1 MPVIEP
7 TSPAAVVP
15 SEEGPCNW
23 ALDLSCCPDWS
34 TFAPAVQSAATAW
47 ATYLLWTLTGRRY
60 GPCSLSVRPC
70 GPKCEGMGGYLTWPV
85 GAPSS
90 SGSGS
95 PWMIPFVDNGIW
107 RNCGCA
113 GACSCRARCEVLL
126 TGPVA
131 VIDEVK
137 IDGVVLDPSAY
148 RLDNGST
155 LVRTDGECWPE
166 CQDMNV
172 GPDDVGAFVVTYQQ
186 GVPVPRAGQI
196 AAGKLACQ
204 FAKACAGDG
213 DCVLP
218 QELQSLT
225 RNGVEVSVVDP
236 SVLPESILTGIADVD
251 RWVRAVNPASLSQRP
266 RVLSPDL
273 RPHRIVTP

>member
-1 MPVIEP
+1 MPVIN
-7 TSPAAVVP
+7 PAVPAQVVP

-34 TFAPAVQSAATAW
+34 TFDPAVQSAATAW
-47 ATYLLWTLTGRRY
+47 ATYLLWALTGRQY
-60 GPCSLSVRPC
+60 GPCSRSVRPC
-70 GPKCEGMGGYLTWPV
+70 GKRCEGFGGYMTWPV
-85 GAPSS
+85 DQPVSGGAA
-90 SGSGS
+90 G
-95 PWMIPFVDNGIW
+95 PWMVPFVDNGVW

-113 GACSCRARCEVLL
+113 GTCTCRATCEVVLE
-126 TGPVA
+126 GPVA
-131 VIDEVK
+131 VVDAVL

-148 RLDNGST
+148 RLDNGNI

-172 GPDDVGAFVVTYQQ
+172 GPDEVGAFTVTYQK

-204 FAKACAGDG
+204 FAKACGGG

-218 QELQSLT
+218 QELQSLS
-225 RNGVEVSVVDP
+225 RNQIEVQVIDP
-236 SVLPESILTGIADVD
+236 SALPESVLTGIADVD
-251 RWVRAVNPASLSQRP
+251 RWVRAVNPANLGARP
-266 RVLSPDL
+266 YVRSSDI
-273 RPHRIVTP
+273 RRHRTTTL